1 MTDPVATKPPKTL
14 AWRAMDAGDLGRVA
28 ALEAQCHAAP
38 WSLGNFRD
46 SLAAG
51 YLSYVGEEGGRIQVY
66 GVLALGPGEA
76 QLLNLTVAP
85 EARRRG
91 MARALLRR
99 VTEDA
104 ARYGVEQMFLEVR
117 ASNAAAIALYAA
129 EGFAHVA
136 RRERYYPADA
146 TTGVREDALVMRRA
160 LPGGRPDGR

>member
-1 MTDPVATKPPKTL
+1 MTTPVATKPQETL
-14 AWRAMDAGDLGRVA
+14 AWRPMDAGDLGSVA
-28 ALEAQCHAAP
+28 ALEALCHAAP

-51 YLSYVGEEGGRIQVY
+51 YLSYVGGKGGRIQVY

-91 MARALLRR
+91 LARALLRR
-99 VTEDA
+99 FAEDA
-104 ARYGVEQMFLEVR
+104 TRRGVEQMFLEVR

-129 EGFAHVA
+129 EGFCRVA
-136 RRERYYPADA
+136 RRERYYPTDA
-146 TTGVREDALVMRRA
+146 ATGVREDALVMRRA
-160 LPGGRPDGR
+160 LPGRR